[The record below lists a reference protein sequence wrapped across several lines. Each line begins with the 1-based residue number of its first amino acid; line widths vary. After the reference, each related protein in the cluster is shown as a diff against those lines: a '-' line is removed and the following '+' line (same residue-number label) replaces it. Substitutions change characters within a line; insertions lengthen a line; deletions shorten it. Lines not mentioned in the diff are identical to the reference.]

1 MNLKGIGGGNQFLV
15 GGSMFHQ
22 HAAKELSLLGVMP
35 GPHPQHRLSPLVL
48 AVHQISMCSCSPKGS
63 CNKSHTRSSIRWYL
77 PFSIPSLA
85 VPISR
90 LQREARDRSFYFL
103 DRHLTCGCSCLGNA
117 SQVRPKIQLR
127 EKKGLIRK
135 VLVLLLW
142 FHFG

>member
-1 MNLKGIGGGNQFLV
+1 MLV
-15 GGSMFHQ
+15 GVCSISTPR
-22 HAAKELSLLGVMP
+22 KELSLPGVMP

-63 CNKSHTRSSIRWYL
+63 CNKSHTRSSIRWYV

-90 LQREARDRSFYFL
+90 LQGEARDRSFYFL